1 MNPSLARPR
10 SLRLAS
16 GLVLFTYAATHLL
29 NHAVGLVSL
38 AAAEAV
44 REGFVAFWRNPL
56 ATTAFY
62 GSLLLHIGLALG
74 ALYERRTLRMP
85 ALEAARI
92 ALGFTIPLLL
102 ALHIVATRLA
112 WEIAGV
118 PDTYTRV
125 AGMIWGSDSSLRQLA
140 LVVVVWLHGCFG
152 LHLAFRH
159 RAAYQRWQATLI
171 VLATLV
177 PALGFTGYLAMGREA
192 PPPAP
197 SVLAAMEARGDTLR
211 LATELGFYTP
221 LVLLALVLAARAAQL
236 ARARR
241 SGRVVRIRYP
251 GRTVEVPAGFSVLE
265 ASREFGIPHLSLCG
279 GRARCST
286 CRVRVLSSEQPPPPA
301 QGDEA
306 RTLARI
312 GAGPGVRLACQLRP
326 AAAIEVLPL
335 MAARVAGVAA
345 LEVAG
350 AAHERDI
357 VVLFSDL
364 RRWTT
369 ISERQLPFDL
379 VYVLDRY
386 FEAVGDAVREA
397 GGIPNQ
403 FIGDS
408 VMALFGV
415 DVDRQLAARQ
425 ALDAA
430 ARIEQRMAVLNE
442 SLVHEFGRP
451 LDFGIGIHA
460 GTAAIA
466 TVGYRDT
473 RSLSAVGDAVNTAS
487 RLQELTKALGARLV
501 VSETAFAC
509 AGSPAGEWDRHEV
522 PIRGREGSLVVF
534 ARRGASDAIRTPAP
548 PSPPPGSAGPPPAAA
563 R

>member
-1 MNPSLARPR
+1 
-10 SLRLAS
+10 
-16 GLVLFTYAATHLL
+16 
-29 NHAVGLVSL
+29 
-38 AAAEAV
+38 
-44 REGFVAFWRNPL
+44 
-56 ATTAFY
+56 
-62 GSLLLHIGLALG
+62 
-74 ALYERRTLRMP
+74 MP
-85 ALEAARI
+85 ALEAVRI

-102 ALHIVATRLA
+102 ALHITATRLVT
-112 WEIAGV
+112 ELAGV

-125 AGMIWGSDSSLRQLA
+125 AAMIWGSDGSLRQLA
-140 LVVVVWLHGCFG
+140 LIVVVWLHGCFG

-159 RAAYQRWQATLI
+159 RAAYQHWQSMLI
-171 VLATLV
+171 ALATLV
-177 PALGFTGYLAMGREA
+177 PALGFAGYLAMAREA
-192 PPPAP
+192 PPPPAAD
-197 SVLAAMEARGDTLR
+197 LAAIEARGDTLR
-211 LATELGFYTP
+211 LATELGVYTP
-221 LVLLALVLAARAAQL
+221 LVLLALVLLARAAQL

-241 SGRVVRIRYP
+241 SGRLVRIRYP
-251 GRTVEVPAGFSVLE
+251 GRTVEVPPGFSVLE
-265 ASREFGIPHLSLCG
+265 ASREFSIPHLSLCG

-286 CRVRVLSSEQPPPPA
+286 CRVRVVATDHPLAPPA
-301 QGDEA
+301 SDEA
-306 RTLARI
+306 RTLGRI
-312 GAGPGVRLACQLRP
+312 GAPANVRLACQLRP
-326 AAAIEVLPL
+326 TAAIEVQPL
-335 MAARVAGVAA
+335 MAARAAGVAA
-345 LEVAG
+345 LEIAG

-369 ISERQLPFDL
+369 IAERQLPFDL

-415 DVDRQLAARQ
+415 DGDRQLAARQ

-430 ARIEQRMAVLNE
+430 ARIEARMAVLNE

-466 TVGYRDT
+466 TVGYRET

-487 RLQELTKALGARLV
+487 RLQEMTKLLGARLV
-501 VSETAFAC
+501 VSQTAFAC
-509 AGSPAGEWDRHEV
+509 AGSPAGDWERHEV

-534 ARRGASDAIRTPAP
+534 ARRGAPGDPVRTPAP
-548 PSPPPGSAGPPPAAA
+548 LSPPPGNGDPPPAAA
-563 R
+563 S